1 MKKGLEEI
9 FRSYGQLS
17 EKDIARGL
25 DYFSPRSYKK
35 GDFII
40 EAGQTCNL
48 IAFIR
53 FGIVRNFYISRK
65 DEEVTYCMTFPNNF
79 ITAYSSFI
87 SSEKTF
93 ENIHA
98 LTYTEV
104 LVIKKNDLLKL
115 SSTSANWL
123 KFSNYFSEQSYILM
137 EKRLLI
143 LQMESAEKRYND
155 LMSNHPEMI
164 QYVPLKYIASYLG
177 ITQRHLSRLRKNIL

>member
-1 MKKGLEEI
+1 
-9 FRSYGQLS
+9 
-17 EKDIARGL
+17 
-25 DYFSPRSYKK
+25 
-35 GDFII
+35 
-40 EAGQTCNL
+40 
-48 IAFIR
+48 
-53 FGIVRNFYISRK
+53 
-65 DEEVTYCMTFPNNF
+65 MTFPNNF

-98 LTYTEV
+98 LTDTEV

-177 ITQRHLSRLRKNIL
+177 ITQRHLSRLRKKI